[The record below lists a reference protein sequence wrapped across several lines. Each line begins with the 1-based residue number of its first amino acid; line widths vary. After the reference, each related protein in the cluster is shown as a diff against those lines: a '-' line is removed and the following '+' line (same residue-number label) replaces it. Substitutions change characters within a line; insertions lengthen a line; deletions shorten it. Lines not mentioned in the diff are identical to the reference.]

1 VFSLPLP
8 LPMSI
13 SLGVHCESEASTDES
28 RHFDEYCGLFPY
40 RWEWIS
46 APMPDPESAKPQ
58 SSKQKS
64 KVEWQTHAH
73 PLLAPEI
80 QSALSGKCLIGVSF
94 ASKTNYIL
102 FDLDR
107 WSMYHPHCNVIE
119 FYRMLSCLEEVGL
132 VRPLIIQS
140 SKSEGLHV
148 YYPLPALVSSY
159 YLSKTAQHALE
170 SAGFK
175 LSSGQLELFPNAKRY
190 DPDGKTSFR
199 AHRLPLLKGSF
210 LLDPQTLE
218 PYSNALPD
226 FLSDWK
232 LCSENQ
238 DSDQLIVSMA
248 ETKEREK
255 AFRRSRYQLGRSR
268 SKEGSTLYD
277 LSHLRWSGAGQTNDL
292 LGHATWIGYAV
303 EGLRT
308 EESLSSW
315 VVEWARNAPG
325 YEEFCDHKYEI
336 DRRCRDWARSI
347 LSRSYK
353 PLKRREGMSAENQAV
368 DTPSPRKV
376 INPTNA
382 NYTNT
387 ERVENA
393 RSKIQRAMAELRE
406 SGSLPMGVEAR
417 LIALRKLIG
426 GSQATYYKYRELW
439 HPVDVAEASHQTTCS
454 EEDFDQLEVSDS
466 KEENPLDIAIEK
478 SRQNG
483 FTVPVYEVMAQWK
496 IDESQSKSSTLIPQM
511 RPQISPPLPQ
521 GKPRIDLR
529 TPTLW
534 PKWEELPIPPGLL
547 SVALT
552 PTTVLSQKM
561 SAIQCR
567 QSLKAGIKGSAFAIS
582 HAPFSIS
589 MPTFQQV
596 ID

>member
-1 VFSLPLP
+1 
-8 LPMSI
+8 MSK
-13 SLGVHCESEASTDES
+13 SLGVHGYLEVSPEEA
-28 RHFDEYCGLFPY
+28 RLINEYCALFPY

-46 APMPDPESAKPQ
+46 ASIPTPENPKPQ
-58 SSKQKS
+58 STKQSKAKP
-64 KVEWQTHAH
+64 EWQTHQY
-73 PLLAPEI
+73 PLPDEAI
-80 QSALSGKCLIGVSF
+80 QSALSGKVLIGVSF
-94 ASKTNYIL
+94 ASMTTYIL

-119 FYRMLSCLEEVGL
+119 FHRLLACLEEVGL
-132 VRPLIIQS
+132 VRPVIIQS
-140 SKSEGLHV
+140 SRSEGLHV
-148 YYPLPALVSSY
+148 YYPIPILVSSY

-175 LSSGQLELFPNAKRY
+175 LASGQLELFPNAKRY

-199 AHRLPLLKGSF
+199 AHRLPLLKGSY

-226 FLSDWK
+226 FLSAWN
-232 LCSENQ
+232 LCSEHQ
-238 DSDQLIVSMA
+238 DSDQLITSIT

-255 AFRRSRYQLGRSR
+255 ANRRSRYQLGRSR
-268 SKEGSTLYD
+268 SQEGSNLYD

-292 LGHATWIGYAV
+292 LGYATWIGYAV

-325 YEEFCDHKYEI
+325 YEEFCDHKHEI
-336 DRRCRDWARSI
+336 ERRCRDWARSI

-353 PLKRREGMSAENQAV
+353 PRRREGMSAESGEV
-368 DTPSPRKV
+368 DPISPVKV

-426 GSQATYYKYRELW
+426 GSQSTYYKYRELW
-439 HPVDVAEASHQTTCS
+439 HPVDLAAVTSQ
-454 EEDFDQLEVSDS
+454 EESAFDQLESTAF
-466 KEENPLDIAIEK
+466 KEENPLDTVVNNCI
-478 SRQNG
+478 SGR
-483 FTVPVYEVMAQWK
+483 FTVPLYEVMTRWQ
-496 IDESQSKSSTLIPQM
+496 IDENQSKSLTLIP
-511 RPQISPPLPQ
+511 PLR
-521 GKPRIDLR
+521 PRIDPPSSPSMPQGR
-529 TPTLW
+529 PRIDQR
-534 PKWEELPIPPGLL
+534 LPMPW
-547 SVALT
+547 LT
-552 PTTVLSQKM
+552 WQEPSFWCFWQYLQQNLVCN
-561 SAIQCR
+561 IQC
-567 QSLKAGIKGSAFAIS
+567 QGLHPSWTGSWSMSLLDSLNL
-582 HAPFSIS
+582 HH
-589 MPTFQQV
+589 
-596 ID
+596 